1 VSENCVCAT
10 IVGHC
15 RFGIIPAVILSIQ
28 PDVVGQKVA
37 CYEGNMTTTFSFN
50 DFSDPDLL
58 AEVTRLAASEREAT
72 ARLVASLAEVDARRL
87 YLSEGCS
94 SLFTYC
100 TQVLHLSEHA
110 AYNRIEAAR
119 AARRFPQILER
130 LADGSIHLTAVR
142 LLAPA
147 LTREN
152 HRAVLDAARHKS
164 KRDIEHLLARLN
176 PKPDVTPSVRKLP
189 VSAVRPAATEV
200 PPAIGPE
207 DAPPATSRR
216 ECAPPPPVRPP
227 VVKPLSPERYKVQF
241 TVSKETHDKLRRA
254 QDLMRHTIPNGDP
267 SAIFDR
273 ALTLLLS
280 ELERTK
286 FAAAKRPRTIAP
298 ASPVSRHIPAAVKR
312 DVWTRDGGRC
322 AFVGNNGRCTET
334 GFLEF
339 HHLVPYADRGE
350 TSVENL
356 ELRCRSHNAY
366 EAEKYFGAEGP
377 LFVRER
383 PSHQWAGIRLVPE
396 RAVSIGLAGLKVPQ
410 RPS

>member
-1 VSENCVCAT
+1 
-10 IVGHC
+10 
-15 RFGIIPAVILSIQ
+15 
-28 PDVVGQKVA
+28 
-37 CYEGNMTTTFSFN
+37 MTTTFSFN
-50 DFSDPDLL
+50 DCSDHELL
-58 AEVTRLAASEREAT
+58 AEVTRLTASEREAT

-87 YLSEGCS
+87 YLGEGCS

-119 AARRFPQILER
+119 AARRFPEILER

-147 LTREN
+147 LTPEN
-152 HRAVLDAARHKS
+152 YRALLDAARHKS
-164 KRDIEHLLARLN
+164 KRDIEHLVAELK
-176 PKPDVTPSVRKLP
+176 PQPDVAPCIRKI
-189 VSAVRPAATEV
+189 PA
-200 PPAIGPE
+200 
-207 DAPPATSRR
+207 PATSPFVT
-216 ECAPPPPVRPP
+216 EAPPVIERPKEAESATSPREVASPPTVRPP
-227 VVKPLSPERYKVQF
+227 VVRPLSPERYKVQF
-241 TVSKETHDKLRRA
+241 TVSKETHDKLRRV
-254 QDLMRHTIPNGDP
+254 QELMRHTIPNGDP

-286 FAAAKRPRTIAP
+286 LAAAKRPRTTAV
-298 ASPVSRHIPAAVKR
+298 ASTVSRHIPAGVKR

-339 HHLVPYADRGE
+339 HHIMPYADGGE

-356 ELRCRSHNAY
+356 ELRCRPHNAH

-383 PSHQWAGIRLVPE
+383 PSHQWTGSVLVPGRNE
-396 RAVSIGLAGLKVPQ
+396 L
-410 RPS
+410 